1 MRIDPK
7 KLPGARKAPMPE
19 FLPPQLATLVSEP
32 PAGAEWLHELKFDGY
47 RMLYHLS
54 RGKERFLSRNGKDW
68 TEKFPGLLEA
78 LKKFPAASAILD
90 GEIVIPDKEGRSS
103 FQKLQQAMKSSSS
116 PFIFEIFDLV
126 YLEGFNITRTPL
138 RERKSLLHEL
148 LTSDMVKDT
157 MLQWRYSDHVEGNST
172 HCFKQACEHR
182 TQRIVS
188 DPA

>member
-1 MRIDPK
+1 
-7 KLPGARKAPMPE
+7 MPE
-19 FLPPQLATLVSEP
+19 FFSPQLATLVSEP
-32 PAGAEWLHELKFDGY
+32 PAGDEWLHELKFDGY

-126 YLEGFNITRTPL
+126 YVDGWNLTGTPL
-138 RERKSLLHEL
+138 RERKALLHEGL
-148 LTSDMVKDT
+148 LLACLQRGPPGLVKEPKANELHTCTSLLAATLCPHQVVAREGRQSTSVKNF
-157 MLQWRYSDHVEGNST
+157 L
-172 HCFKQACEHR
+172 
-182 TQRIVS
+182 
-188 DPA
+188 